1 MFVTIK
7 RIMMV
12 GMICWL
18 AIATASVA
26 LQLKKKV
33 NEFNAKHAVQLSH
46 TAMTE
51 K

>member
-12 GMICWL
+12 GMVFWL
-18 AIATASVA
+18 AIATASAA
-26 LQLKKKV
+26 LQLIKKV
-33 NEFNAKHAVQLSH
+33 DELNAKHTVQLSH